1 MELSKQNRLIKL
13 AYSKGYVV
21 TNCGS
26 KVHSKE
32 GKELRLSKQKRGG
45 KLYLSFNIRPKG
57 ENPTRVYVHKLQAYQ
72 KFKEGMFIK
81 GIVVRHMNDVSLD
94 NTFINLKLGTQKQ
107 NMQDRA
113 RNGRER

>member
-26 KVHSKE
+26 KVHNKE

-57 ENPTRVYVHKLQAYQ
+57 KIQQEYMSISYKH
-72 KFKEGMFIK
+72 IK
-81 GIVVRHMNDVSLD
+81 SSKKVCL
-94 NTFINLKLGTQKQ
+94 
-107 NMQDRA
+107 
-113 RNGRER
+113 